1 MEDNYKKIDHFYYK
15 PTSKPLGKG
24 AFATV
29 YRAYDESQG
38 GKEVAVKVIPAM
50 KMLENQENYE
60 LFMREIEV
68 LRQIKGDHIVHLL
81 DVKRTPNNLY
91 IFTEFCNGGDLDTML
106 KKNGAVGEEK
116 ALEFVY
122 QFSKAFNTIN
132 NLEIK
137 NSSGRKVIIMH
148 RDIKSANILFHDDVL
163 KIADFGFA
171 KMIDEASKN
180 VKMQH
185 TLLGTPLYMS
195 PQILNDEAY
204 TPKCDIWSAGFLIY
218 ECMFG
223 KMPWTGNS
231 IGNLLKNIRNQPL
244 KMLSPVQDET
254 KDLLE
259 KMLTINE
266 DKRISWK
273 EIESHPAVVAAGKRW
288 EAKHFAKYGGGTT
301 TTTTTTTTTLESKS
315 DSLGQQTGGT
325 FGLQTG
331 GTMGLQ
337 TGGTMGIQQNTT
349 YPQQTGY
356 TQQNYGYPQQTYPQQ
371 TGTNI
376 YTGGTGG
383 FK

>member
-1 MEDNYKKIDHFYYK
+1 MDDNYKKIDNYYYK

-29 YRAYDESQG
+29 FRAYDENQG

-91 IFTEFCNGGDLDTML
+91 IFTEFCNGGDLDTLL
-106 KKNGAVGEEK
+106 KKNGAVGEETG
-116 ALEFVY
+116 LEYAY
-122 QFSKAFNTIN
+122 QFCKAFNTIN

-148 RDIKSANILFHDDVL
+148 RDIKSANVLFNDDVL

-218 ECMFG
+218 ECIFG

-231 IGNLLKNIRNQPL
+231 ISNLLKNIRNQPL
-244 KMLSPVQDET
+244 KFPKPIAEET
-254 KDLLE
+254 QDLLQ
-259 KMLTINE
+259 KMLQINE

-273 EIESHPAVVAAGKRW
+273 EMETHPAIVAAGKKW
-288 EAKHFAKYGGGTT
+288 EAKHAAKLKAKAGITT
-301 TTTTTTTTTLESKS
+301 TTTTDT
-315 DSLGQQTGGT
+315 QVGGT
-325 FGLQTG
+325 MGMQAGGLQTG
-331 GTMGLQ
+331 GTMGV
-337 TGGTMGIQQNTT
+337 QQT
-349 YPQQTGY
+349 YPT
-356 TQQNYGYPQQTYPQQ
+356 TTYPQQTYPQQ
-371 TGTNI
+371 QYTQPTYPQQGYPQQTGYNQQ
-376 YTGGTGG
+376 TGYPGGGYGGYGG